1 MKRSSPP
8 PSTSTTSIEPQ
19 SKRDKLDTMPS
30 TLPSPASVATFLV
43 QRHSD
48 KARIPTRGSALA
60 AGYDLYSSEEKTV
73 PARGQALIGT
83 DISIAIPEGT
93 YGRVAPRSGLGVKH
107 SITTGAGVIDADYR
121 GKVGVLL
128 FNLGDKDFEIK
139 EGDRIAQ
146 LILEKIVTPEPQEV
160 SSLDETVRGA
170 GGFGSTGGFGVAVPP
185 VTEAE
190 KK

>member
-1 MKRSSPP
+1 MKRSPSPA
-8 PSTSTTSIEPQ
+8 PSTEHLA
-19 SKRDKLDTMPS
+19 KRDKPDMPS
-30 TLPSPASVATFLV
+30 SLPSPAAVATFLV

-60 AGYDLYSSEEKTV
+60 AGYDLYSSQDQTV
-73 PARGQALIGT
+73 PARGQALVGT
-83 DISIAIPEGT
+83 DISIAIPAGT

-128 FNLGDKDFEIK
+128 FNLGDKDFEVK

-160 SSLDETVRGA
+160 PSLDETERGA
-170 GGFGSTGGFGVAVPP
+170 GGFGSTGGFGVAEVPAP
-185 VTEAE
+185 A
-190 KK
+190 K